1 MNVFAWNLFNCFF
14 QVSVF
19 YILYSVYGYKIS
31 PEETLPLCHVCLA
44 TWSLVTDCRN
54 AHRLQQLDM
63 QPYWL
68 LFRDMYQL
76 WCVASDMPSFF
87 LVKYFL
93 EFKTCIREATRICF
107 LADTLYIWTR
117 KVGSLEAAWENE
129 GNGNQWTKHRRKR
142 GWISM
147 SISCADNVQP
157 SKLRK
162 KNLQY
167 KVV

>member
-1 MNVFAWNLFNCFF
+1 MNVFAWNLFNCFS

-87 LVKYFL
+87 SCQILFEIQDLHTWGYKNLFL
-93 EFKTCIREATRICF
+93 GRYPLHMDQK
-107 LADTLYIWTR
+107 
-117 KVGSLEAAWENE
+117 
-129 GNGNQWTKHRRKR
+129 
-142 GWISM
+142 GWISWG
-147 SISCADNVQP
+147 S
-157 SKLRK
+157 LRK
-162 KNLQY
+162 WRKWKPVN
-167 KVV
+167 